1 MTVELICK
9 KTDRQTQEKSTSG
22 VQPNIEPVILCKN
35 CNAFVTKPGF
45 AVHTEHGFSQTFAN
59 PAGYVFEIGCFA
71 TAPGCCEGSAPSNE
85 FSWYPG
91 YEWCIG
97 ICRNCAFQLGWVFLS
112 VRQGQGSKFYG
123 LVLDYLIFP

>member
-9 KTDRQTQEKSTSG
+9 KTDRQTQEKGSPG
-22 VQPNIEPVILCKN
+22 AQPTIEPVILCKN
-35 CNAFVTKPGF
+35 CNAFVTKPEF
-45 AVHTEHGFSQTFAN
+45 AVHMEDGFSHTFAN

-71 TAPGCCEGSAPSNE
+71 TAPGCGEGSAPSNE

-97 ICRNCAFQLGWVFLS
+97 ICRNCAVQLGWVFLP
-112 VRQGQGSKFYG
+112 VRQGRGSKFYG
-123 LVLDYLIFP
+123 LVLDHLIFP

>member
-9 KTDRQTQEKSTSG
+9 KTNREIQEKGTPE
-22 VQPNIEPVILCKN
+22 VQPTIEPVILCKN
-35 CNAFVTKPGF
+35 CNAFVTKPEF
-45 AVHTEHGFSQTFAN
+45 AVHREHGFSQTFAN

-97 ICRNCAFQLGWVFLS
+97 ICRNCACQLGWVFMP
-112 VRQGQGSKFYG
+112 VRQDQGSKFYG

>member
-9 KTDRQTQEKSTSG
+9 KTDRLSQEKNTPEFEQA
-22 VQPNIEPVILCKN
+22 VEPVILCKN
-35 CNAFVTKPGF
+35 CKAFVTKPEF
-45 AVHTEHGFSQTFAN
+45 AIHTEQGFSRTFAN
-59 PAGYVFEIGCFA
+59 PAGYVFDIGCFA
-71 TAPGCCEGSAPSNE
+71 TAPGCREGSAPSSE

-97 ICRNCAFQLGWVFLS
+97 LCRNCAFQLGWVFLS
-112 VRQGQGSKFYG
+112 AQKGRDSKFYG